1 MHIYNPSTQGAE
13 EGAHD
18 LESSLDYIMN
28 TRLAS
33 AIETLPQKTKKYSV
47 QKRRKGGG
55 GDWGQWSVSG
65 SRLGLGTGERSGYR

>member
-1 MHIYNPSTQGAE
+1 MVVLIYNPSTQGAE

-47 QKRRKGGG
+47 QKRRKGGR
-55 GDWGQWSVSG
+55 
-65 SRLGLGTGERSGYR
+65 RLGTTVSLRVKAWLRNW

>member
-1 MHIYNPSTQGAE
+1 MVVLIYNPSTQGAE

-33 AIETLPQKTKKYSV
+33 AIETLPQTKKI
-47 QKRRKGGG
+47 QCAEKKEGGEET
-55 GDWGQWSVSG
+55 GDNGQSQG
-65 SRLGLGTGERSGYR
+65 QGLV